1 MLKKI
6 LLGTVM
12 SAALTVGVPMAAS
25 AATTANT
32 TTLNAG
38 VVSPQVRIR
47 IGQPRR
53 RWRRDDDRRWEN
65 RRYVARYRVVPQ
77 YYWMNGRRYVRYVR
91 VRNF

>member
-1 MLKKI
+1 MFKKI

-12 SAALTVGVPMAAS
+12 SAALTVGIPVAAS
-25 AATTANT
+25 AATSANNA

-53 RWRRDDDRRWEN
+53 RWNRNGRWDN
-65 RRYVARYRVVPQ
+65 RRYEARTRVVPQ

>member
-12 SAALTVGVPMAAS
+12 SATLAVGMPMM
-25 AATTANT
+25 AATTSSNA

-53 RWRRDDDRRWEN
+53 RWN
-65 RRYVARYRVVPQ
+65 RRPIYRRPYVARYRVVPQ
-77 YYWMNGRRYVRYVR
+77 YYWMNGRRHVRYVR